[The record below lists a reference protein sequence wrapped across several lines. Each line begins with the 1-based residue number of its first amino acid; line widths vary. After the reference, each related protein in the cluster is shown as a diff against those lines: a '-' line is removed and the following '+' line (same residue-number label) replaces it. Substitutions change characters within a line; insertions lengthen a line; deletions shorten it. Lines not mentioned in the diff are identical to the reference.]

1 MVVKRPV
8 KRQARSRARQTE
20 GTATI
25 EMVIVL
31 PLLLMILFGIAEFSV
46 MFSRWQAVTNAA
58 REGAR
63 TAVVYR
69 APCDVATVLG
79 EVRDRVRSYTAPS
92 GMVVTDAQ
100 IVIEGVCGT
109 PATNARVQVTVPYQF
124 RVLSNLMPSLSP
136 TINTVGDSV
145 MRNEGTG

>member
-1 MVVKRPV
+1 MLV
-8 KRQARSRARQTE
+8 
-20 GTATI
+20 
-25 EMVIVL
+25 VL
-31 PLLLMILFGIAEFSV
+31 PLLLMLLFGIAEFSV

-69 APCDVATVLG
+69 APCDVDTVLD
-79 EVRDRVRSYTAPS
+79 EVRSRVRSYTEPS
-92 GMVVTDAQ
+92 GMIVTDAQ
-100 IVIEGVCGT
+100 IVIEGVCGS
-109 PATNARVQVTVPYQF
+109 PITNSRVQVTVPYQF
-124 RVLSNLMPSLSP
+124 RVLSNIMPSLSP

>member
-1 MVVKRPV
+1 MVVNH
-8 KRQARSRARQTE
+8 RARWRRHPNR

-25 EMVIVL
+25 EMLMVL
-31 PLLLMILFGIAEFSV
+31 PLLLLLLFAVAELSI

-69 APCDVATVLG
+69 APCDEATVLAA
-79 EVRDRVRSYTAPS
+79 VRDRVRSYTAPS
-92 GMVVTDAQ
+92 GMIVTDDQ
-100 IVIEGVCGT
+100 IVIEGVCGSSE
-109 PATNARVQVTVPYQF
+109 TNSRVQVTVPYQF
-124 RVLSNLMPSLSP
+124 RVLSNLMPSLAP
-136 TINTVGDSV
+136 TLNTVGNSV